1 MKFSAKPFIVSLV
14 ASVTFTMGA
23 APAVATEPVEDFAVA
38 AVLPSTTVSQTLDT
52 TGEELAGAN
61 IDSVLQIEETPQ
73 VPHNFD
79 VAAAIEL
86 AEDEI
91 GTSRPTGWSQPGECI
106 MSAQRWIRAGGGAW
120 NGSGD
125 PVANYAGATRMTV
138 ETAAPGDIIQY
149 EYASSPTSWVT
160 GVHTVMITEVN
171 TDGTFTIIQ
180 SNSPG
185 GSGLVTQETNWTP
198 APPAGFQAAVWR
210 F

>member
-1 MKFSAKPFIVSLV
+1 
-14 ASVTFTMGA
+14 MGA